1 MKIFLGLIA
10 TKNGVFFKKT
20 SFLSSTFFK
29 IFFLSKQ
36 QKLLRSKKIQK
47 FLTFSC
53 HKNEH
58 KKWIF
63 YEIEKKHSN
72 WIRKNTNL
80 FFIFPDWEKNKKGRK
95 VNESTKL
102 WLVKAAA
109 TTATTAA
116 AAAAAATTAT
126 IAAKAKKNSK
136 GLFSQ
141 KINEKSFVVKYL
153 FRQKKI
159 LFYFESPENSNCHLS
174 QEIETNW
181 AFTFSPI
188 FSLLQNILVG
198 NLGIFL
204 KEGLQIQLR
213 YALSIL
219 KRKWRNRSAFL
230 LLKYS
235 YL

>member
-1 MKIFLGLIA
+1 MDFLWNWK
-10 TKNGVFFKKT
+10 KNIRIGFV
-20 SFLSSTFFK
+20 
-29 IFFLSKQ
+29 
-36 QKLLRSKKIQK
+36 KIQ
-47 FLTFSC
+47 
-53 HKNEH
+53 
-58 KKWIF
+58 I
-63 YEIEKKHSN
+63 
-72 WIRKNTNL
+72 

-109 TTATTAA
+109 AATT
-116 AAAAAATTAT
+116 AAAAATTAT
-126 IAAKAKKNSK
+126 IAAKAKKNSN

-213 YALSIL
+213 YAAISIL
-219 KRKWRNRSAFL
+219 KCKWRNRSAFL
-230 LLKYS
+230 LLQNLYH
-235 YL
+235 

>member
-1 MKIFLGLIA
+1 MGKEQKRPQSQRI
-10 TKNGVFFKKT
+10 NKT
-20 SFLSSTFFK
+20 LK
-29 IFFLSKQ
+29 AA
-36 QKLLRSKKIQK
+36 
-47 FLTFSC
+47 
-53 HKNEH
+53 
-58 KKWIF
+58 
-63 YEIEKKHSN
+63 
-72 WIRKNTNL
+72 
-80 FFIFPDWEKNKKGRK
+80 
-95 VNESTKL
+95 
-102 WLVKAAA
+102 AAA

-188 FSLLQNILVG
+188 FSLFQNILGG

-219 KRKWRNRSAFL
+219 KRK
-230 LLKYS
+230 
-235 YL
+235 